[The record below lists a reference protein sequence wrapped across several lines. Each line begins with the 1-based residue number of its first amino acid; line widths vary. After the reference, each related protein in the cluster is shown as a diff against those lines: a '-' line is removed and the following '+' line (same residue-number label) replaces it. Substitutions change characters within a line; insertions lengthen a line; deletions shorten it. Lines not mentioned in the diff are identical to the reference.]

1 VRTLSTA
8 EIRNVRHEREWVNPE
23 KWMARFCFYHCYSY
37 CLFFIIE
44 LFLLLNYFHW
54 YSIYQKGAK
63 KCGSMSAPA
72 PYPKMGMVDN
82 VDM

>member
-1 VRTLSTA
+1 MRTLSTA
-8 EIRNVRHEREWVNPE
+8 EIRNVRHETGVGESRKVDGT
-23 KWMARFCFYHCYSY
+23 F
-37 CLFFIIE
+37 LFFIVE

-82 VDM
+82 VNM